1 MEDYGEAACCLLSI
15 VGAWERAGSHH
26 EPPGEFVR
34 FAPHLNHAR
43 DYLDRDALLGDLA
56 GVEARL
62 LRVGR
67 GECVINHVAGDEGH

>member
-1 MEDYGEAACCLLSI
+1 MLGLWGSYLLFVADQPAA
-15 VGAWERAGSHH
+15 VTHH

-34 FAPHLNHAR
+34 FAPRLNHAR

-62 LRVGR
+62 MRVGR
-67 GECVINHVAGDEGH
+67 GECVIKSRRGG